1 MVLMVDGDDDNRGTA
16 VLTAIAG
23 CRASDGIRY
32 LRSGA
37 AIVWGYLYF
46 YYTRHLKCGFVV
58 LELGRRRRYRL
69 RMDVAMREQI
79 MYDMVS

>member
-37 AIVWGYLYF
+37 AIVRGYLYF
-46 YYTRHLKCGFVV
+46 LLDTSNVDLSCSNLDVDVV
-58 LELGRRRRYRL
+58 IDSGW
-69 RMDVAMREQI
+69 MSQ
-79 MYDMVS
+79 